1 MSDPPTP
8 LTLPP
13 TLPYPITI
21 TRLLV
26 RTGDSV
32 ERGSHLLEYSF
43 MSKEQRAALSKRETE
58 GRKANISKGEVEG
71 DDGSGTWDCLIT
83 GEVAGWESWVQVGTK
98 LERRHANQTLIN
110 VVQPCSH
117 PVRLHGMCGICGAD
131 LTEDDYLS
139 APAPVNSS
147 EQAGPSRHPGGFEV
161 THDAMGV
168 TVSKNEAHR
177 LDNLTRD
184 NLLSSRKLSL
194 IVDLDQTIIHTTVD
208 PTVAEWMDE
217 IDAYNRQESSS
228 PSRSSSIDQ
237 PEYPGR
243 STGPS
248 EQPNG
253 ADEKESTTP
262 PTSPPLVTKTLP
274 PESSPSPT
282 RLEKNPNSEA
292 LSDVARF
299 QIADDLP
306 PGYVKPR
313 RKPGES
319 IVQMQGRWYF
329 TKPRPGLQKFLDEM
343 SEIYEMHVYTMGTRS
358 YADAICKVIDPDGK
372 IFGGRILSRDES
384 GSFSSKNLKRL
395 FPTDTSMV
403 VVIDDRSD
411 VWADCPNLVKVV
423 PYDFFIGIGDINSSF
438 LPKNKSTPPPSA
450 TATASTPTSPSLS
463 ASDASTPPPAT
474 PEDLPSVED
483 GLLMKAKLLDDLSES
498 RPLAKMQEELE
509 QVEGD
514 GREVRVQND
523 SPTVANTTAPVPSTP
538 STPPRPRKP
547 LLNPN
552 DYELLRVSDI
562 LREIHH
568 RFYRAFDSLDDWDT
582 GSSLPMSCDVEFII
596 PELKSRVLDG
606 CNLVFSGLIPQAANP
621 ETTEIWQTAETF
633 GALCSLSVHPRIT
646 HCVTAT
652 LNTEKTY
659 RTSRIPGAQIVW
671 ANWFW
676 DSVALWHRQDESK
689 YLAKKEGRSRTTT
702 PPLAPPPL
710 PSQSGITD
718 GTNGSSSSSGEQQG
732 ESLKP
737 SENPDDLPTTTTRN
751 GEEEDDH
758 ENMDDDA
765 EVGKG
770 WDEGADAEWEA
781 FLAEEDDVDL
791 ATENG
796 SVKSVDSAP
805 STPSKKRVRYADEE
819 SLPLEDFKDPSPL
832 ELDGPMER
840 FSPDDQPAKRRKP
853 LLLQAPSESDRN
865 QIPAENR
872 FQYNDN
878 KHKDKTLHPNTSTS
892 TSTESSQVEDQPPTN
907 SAAGTGAG
915 TDADAG
921 DDAGHSGKD
930 ADEHSIA
937 GTEGTEATEG
947 TEEDEFAMM
956 LMDSLA
962 NEDGEGEEDEGD
974 HALD

>member
-8 LTLPP
+8 LSLPS

-26 RTGDSV
+26 KPNDTV
-32 ERGSHLLEYSF
+32 KRGTNLLEYSF
-43 MSKEQRAALSKRETE
+43 MSKEQKEAISKREKE
-58 GRKANISKGEVEG
+58 GRKVNLSKGEIEG
-71 DDGSGTWDCLIT
+71 DDGSATWDCLID
-83 GEVAGWESWVQVGTK
+83 GEVVNWEGFVKLGTK
-98 LERRHANQTLIN
+98 LERWHMNQPLIN
-110 VVQPCSH
+110 IAQPCSH
-117 PVRLHGMCGICGAD
+117 PVQLHGMCGICGAD

-139 APAPVNSS
+139 APAPASTSN
-147 EQAGPSRHPGGFEV
+147 QAGPSRHPGGFEV
-161 THDAMGV
+161 THDSMGV

-217 IDAYNRQESSS
+217 IDTYNRQESLSPSASGELDNNERSATSSS
-228 PSRSSSIDQ
+228 PRIH
-237 PEYPGR
+237 E
-243 STGPS
+243 T
-248 EQPNG
+248 
-253 ADEKESTTP
+253 TTP
-262 PTSPPLVTKTLP
+262 PSSPYSAKKQLPQVT
-274 PESSPSPT
+274 PSPT
-282 RLEKNPNSEA
+282 KLEKNPNAEA

-306 PGYVKPR
+306 PGYVKPKR
-313 RKPGES
+313 RPGEKM
-319 IVQMQGRWYF
+319 IQMQGRWYF
-329 TKPRPGLQKFLDEM
+329 TKPRPGLQKFMDEM

-438 LPKNKSTPPPSA
+438 LPKNKSTPPPSS
-450 TATASTPTSPSLS
+450 TATTSISSPAPPSPTSSGS
-463 ASDASTPPPAT
+463 TASTPPPTT
-474 PEDLPSVED
+474 PENLPSVED

-498 RPLAKMQEELE
+498 RPLAKMQEEIELNESKTNVLNSYVAKVSNGTISADVKSQETLTE
-509 QVEGD
+509 QEPKSRPDEPERMV
-514 GREVRVQND
+514 V
-523 SPTVANTTAPVPSTP
+523 PPAVAQP

-552 DYELLRVSDI
+552 DYELLRISDI
-562 LREIHH
+562 LQEIHH
-568 RFYRAFDSLDDWDT
+568 RFYRAFDSLEEWDT
-582 GSSLPMSCDVEFII
+582 KSPLPMSCDVEFII
-596 PELKSRVLDG
+596 PELKSKVLEG
-606 CNLVFSGLIPQAANP
+606 CNLVFSGLIPQAVNP
-621 ETTEIWQTAETF
+621 ETTDIWQTAETF

-659 RTSRIPGAQIVW
+659 KAAQIHDAKIVW

-676 DSVALWHRQDESK
+676 DSVALWNRQDEQK
-689 YLAKKEGRSRTTT
+689 YLAKRESRSRTTT
-702 PPLAPPPL
+702 PPL
-710 PSQSGITD
+710 PSSEQSVAENHSQKTTNDSISSAELSGFKED
-718 GTNGSSSSSGEQQG
+718 GEI
-732 ESLKP
+732 
-737 SENPDDLPTTTTRN
+737 
-751 GEEEDDH
+751 EER
-758 ENMDDDA
+758 ENMEDDA

-781 FLAEEDDVDL
+781 FMAEDDDDEDFR
-791 ATENG
+791 TENG
-796 SVKSVDSAP
+796 SVKSVDSVP

-819 SLPLEDFKDPSPL
+819 SLPLEDFKDPSPT
-832 ELDGPMER
+832 DQ
-840 FSPDDQPAKRRKP
+840 DDQPSKRRKP
-853 LLLQAPSESDRN
+853 LLLQAPSEQD
-865 QIPAENR
+865 QIPNENKFLYKGKGKLLSDDR
-872 FQYNDN
+872 ADGVLLNEAMA
-878 KHKDKTLHPNTSTS
+878 KEKD
-892 TSTESSQVEDQPPTN
+892 V
-907 SAAGTGAG
+907 
-915 TDADAG
+915 
-921 DDAGHSGKD
+921 
-930 ADEHSIA
+930 DELSLA
-937 GTEGTEATEG
+937 GTEATEG

-962 NEDGEGEEDEGD
+962 NEDEGGNDSP
-974 HALD
+974 